1 MGSNNSTGQNSDEIN
16 DSREGKAPGEGEEEN
31 FSSLFEKSLAS
42 LETGGIVTGKVMA
55 ILSDMVAV
63 DIKYKTEGF
72 FPVAEAKDEKGNVTL
87 MEGDEVLVL
96 VERID
101 SRSGMVIL
109 SKEKADKTKLW
120 DDLQKGYEEGT
131 FVKGVI
137 MSKVKGGFEVDIGSK
152 AFLPGSQA
160 DTRQVKNPD
169 SLIGIEDK
177 FKILKFSRQKMN
189 IVVSRRAYL
198 EEVLR
203 NRREE
208 LIGTLKE
215 GDIIE
220 GRVKNITDY
229 GVFIDLGGLDG
240 LMHITDISFGKISH
254 PSEVV
259 KVGDEIKVKVI
270 RFDKEKRRVSLGLKQ
285 LRPDPWSLVKEKYGE
300 GDKLYGVVTNITK
313 YGAFIEIEE
322 GVEGLLHISE
332 MSWSKNLKS
341 PGDIL
346 SIGDRVE
353 VVALKIDEKMRKISL
368 GLKQLSPNPWD
379 IIKEKFPE
387 GSIVDGK
394 VKNLTDFGIFVELGE
409 EIDGLVHI
417 SDLSWNQRIK
427 HPAEMYRKGDKLKVR
442 VLKINQ
448 DNQKFSLGIKQ
459 LKEDPWLNIQ
469 ERYKKGGLVTGR
481 VTSIADFGA
490 FIELEEGIEGLV
502 HITEISEEK
511 PGSPSDVLKIGDVVT
526 ALITGADP
534 HKRKISLSIK
544 LYQKR
549 LEKKEL
555 EAYINKDDDNISV
568 LGEALKEQLKLK
580 EDNNSLKED
589 NN

>member
-1 MGSNNSTGQNSDEIN
+1 MGSNKTTGQSSDEMEQN
-16 DSREGKAPGEGEEEN
+16 EDMKGVVEEEEES
-31 FSSLFEKSLAS
+31 FSSLFEQSLQT
-42 LETGGIVTGKVMA
+42 LETGEIVKGKVMA
-55 ILSDMVAV
+55 ILSDLVAV
-63 DIKYKTEGF
+63 DINYKTEGF
-72 FPVAEAKDEKGNVTL
+72 FPSAEALDKNGNVFL
-87 MEGDEVLVL
+87 KEGDEVHVL

-101 SRSGMVIL
+101 SKSGMVIL

-120 DDLQKGYEEGT
+120 DDLQDAYEEGK
-131 FVKGVI
+131 FVRGVI
-137 MSKVKGGFEVDIGSK
+137 TNKVKGGFEVDIGSK

-160 DTRQVKNPD
+160 DIRQVKNPD
-169 SLIGIEDK
+169 SLIGIEDH
-177 FKILKFSRQKMN
+177 FKILKFSRQKVN

-198 EEVLR
+198 EEILKTR
-203 NRREE
+203 KEE
-208 LIGTLKE
+208 LLGSLKE
-215 GDIIE
+215 GDVVE

-240 LMHITDISFGKISH
+240 LMHITDISYGKISH

-259 KVGDEIKVKVI
+259 KVGDVIEVKVI
-270 RFDKEKRRVSLGLKQ
+270 RFDREKRRVSLGLKQ
-285 LRPDPWSLVKEKYGE
+285 LRPDPWSLLSQRYGE

-341 PGDIL
+341 PSDIL

-353 VVALKIDEKMRKISL
+353 VVALKINEKMRKISL
-368 GLKQLSPNPWD
+368 GLKQLSPNPWE
-379 IIKEKFPE
+379 ILREKFPE
-387 GSIVDGK
+387 GSIVEGK
-394 VKNLTDFGIFVELGE
+394 VKNLTDFGIFVDLGE

-427 HPAEMYRKGDKLKVR
+427 HPAEMYRKGDKLEVR

-448 DNQKFSLGIKQ
+448 ENQKFSLGIKQ
-459 LKEDPWLNIQ
+459 LKEDPWSNIR
-469 ERYKKGGLVTGR
+469 ERYKRGAMVTGR

-502 HITEISEEK
+502 HLTEISEDK
-511 PGSPSDVLKIGDVVT
+511 ITSPSDVVKIGDVVT
-526 ALITGADP
+526 ALITGVDP
-534 HKRKISLSIK
+534 QKRKISLSIK

-549 LEKKEL
+549 LEKKEI
-555 EAYINKDDDNISV
+555 EAYINKNDEDISV
-568 LGEALKEQLKLK
+568 LGEALKEKLKLK
-580 EDNNSLKED
+580 EDNN
-589 NN
+589 

>member
-1 MGSNNSTGQNSDEIN
+1 MVSNNTTGQNSDETDKN
-16 DSREGKAPGEGEEEN
+16 EEVKGAVEREEED
-31 FSSLFEKSLAS
+31 FSSLFEKSLS
-42 LETGGIVTGKVMA
+42 TLETGEIVKGKVMA
-55 ILSDMVAV
+55 ILSDVIAV
-63 DIKYKTEGF
+63 DINYKTEGF
-72 FPVAEAKDEKGNVTL
+72 FPVVEAVDESGDVVLK
-87 MEGDEVLVL
+87 EGDEVHVL

-120 DDLQKGYEEGT
+120 DTLQEAYEEGT
-131 FVKGVI
+131 FIKGI
-137 MSKVKGGFEVDIGSK
+137 IISKVKGGFEVDIGSK

-160 DTRQVKNPD
+160 DIRQVKNPD
-169 SLIGIEDK
+169 ILIGIEDS
-177 FKILKFSRQKMN
+177 FKILKFSRQKVN

-198 EEVLR
+198 EDVLR
-203 NRREE
+203 SKKEN
-208 LIGTLKE
+208 LLNTLRE
-215 GDIIE
+215 GDVVE

-240 LMHITDISFGKISH
+240 LMHITDISYGKISH

-259 KVGDEIKVKVI
+259 KVGDVIKVKVI
-270 RFDKEKRRVSLGLKQ
+270 RFDREKRRVSLGMKQ
-285 LRPDPWSLVKEKYGE
+285 LRPDPWTLVREKYRE

-313 YGAFIEIEE
+313 YGAFIEIQE

-368 GLKQLSPNPWD
+368 GLKQLSPNPWE
-379 IIKEKFPE
+379 ILKEKFPE
-387 GSIVDGK
+387 GSIVEGK

-448 DNQKFSLGIKQ
+448 ENQKFSLGIKQ
-459 LKEDPWLNIQ
+459 LKEDPWFNIQ
-469 ERYKKGGLVTGR
+469 ERYKKGGVVTGR

-502 HITEISEEK
+502 HVTEISEEK
-511 PGSPSDVLKIGDVVT
+511 IGSPADVLKIGDVVT
-526 ALITGADP
+526 ALIAGVDSQ
-534 HKRKISLSIK
+534 KRKISLSIK

-549 LEKKEL
+549 LEKKEI
-555 EAYINKDDDNISV
+555 EAYIRKDDDDISV
-568 LGEALKEQLKLK
+568 LGEALKEKLKLK
-580 EDNNSLKED
+580 EDNN
-589 NN
+589 

>member
-1 MGSNNSTGQNSDEIN
+1 MVSNNTTDQSGDEMKMKEELGV
-16 DSREGKAPGEGEEEN
+16 SAEGEEEN
-31 FSSLFEKSLAS
+31 FKSLFEKSVAS
-42 LETGGIVTGKVMA
+42 LETGEIVRGKVMA
-55 ILSDMVAV
+55 ILSDVIAV
-63 DIKYKTEGF
+63 DIRYKTEGF
-72 FPVAEAKDEKGNVTL
+72 FPIVEAMDDEGAVTL
-87 MEGDEVLVL
+87 KEGDEVHVL

-101 SRSGMVIL
+101 SRSGMVVL

-120 DDLQKGYEEGT
+120 DDLQKAYEEGS
-131 FVKGVI
+131 FVKGTI
-137 MSKVKGGFEVDIGSK
+137 KNKVKGGFEVDIGSK

-169 SLIGIEDK
+169 KLIGLEDY
-177 FKILKFSRQKMN
+177 FKILKFSRQKVN

-203 NRREE
+203 KRREE
-208 LIGTLKE
+208 LIETLKE
-215 GDIIE
+215 GDIVE

-259 KVGDEIKVKVI
+259 SVGETVKVKVI
-270 RFDKEKRRVSLGLKQ
+270 RFDREKRRVSLGLKQ
-285 LRPDPWSLVKEKYGE
+285 LRPDPWSLVREKYKE
-300 GDKLYGVVTNITK
+300 GDKIYGVVTNITK

-322 GVEGLLHISE
+322 GIEGLLHVSE
-332 MSWSKNLKS
+332 MSWSKNVKN

-353 VVALKIDEKMRKISL
+353 VVALKIDGKMRKISL
-368 GLKQLSPNPWD
+368 GLKQLSPNPWE
-379 IIKEKFPE
+379 ILKEKYPE
-387 GSIVDGK
+387 GSIAEGK
-394 VKNLTDFGIFVELGE
+394 VKNLTDFGIFVDLGE
-409 EIDGLVHI
+409 DIDGLVHI

-427 HPAEMYRKGDKLKVR
+427 HPAEMYRKGDRLKVR

-448 DNQKFSLGIKQ
+448 ENQKFSLGIKQ
-459 LKEDPWLNIQ
+459 LKEDPWLNISQ
-469 ERYKKGGLVTGR
+469 RYKKGAMVTGR
-481 VTSIADFGA
+481 VTSVADFGA

-511 PGSPSDVLKIGDVVT
+511 IDSPSDTVKIGDVVT
-526 ALITGADP
+526 ALITGVDP
-534 HKRKISLSIK
+534 QKRKISLSIK

-549 LEKKEL
+549 LEKKEI
-555 EAYINKDDDNISV
+555 ESYINVDNDNISV
-568 LGEALKEQLKLK
+568 LGEALKEKLKLK
-580 EDNNSLKED
+580 EDNN
-589 NN
+589 